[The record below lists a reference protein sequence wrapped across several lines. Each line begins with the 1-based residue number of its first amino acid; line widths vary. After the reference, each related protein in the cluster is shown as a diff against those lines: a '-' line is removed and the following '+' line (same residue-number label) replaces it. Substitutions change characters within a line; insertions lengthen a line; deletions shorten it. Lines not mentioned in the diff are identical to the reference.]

1 MKHAVATEHILDIID
16 DVRASLGGGLQG
28 SQRAFY
34 EELLAS
40 LPQFVAVGP
49 QSAGKS
55 SAVRRVCGISLP
67 EASTLCTRIA
77 TLVQMRRSAEPSIR
91 VTLVGPGGKELSAE
105 SNVDAKQVAAAVS
118 KAQARRNLAFTLA
131 LALSYRTLTLTPTL
145 ALIRRGRWSRALKR
159 PSSTI
164 TQSAC
169 TSAALRFQT

>member
-1 MKHAVATEHILDIID
+1 MKHAGATEHILDIID

-77 TLVQMRRSAEPSIR
+77 TLVKMRRDAEHSIR
-91 VTLVGPGGKELSAE
+91 VTLVGPDGKEVTAE

-118 KAQARRNLAFTLA
+118 KAQARQGTPSNRFRSVS
-131 LALSYRTLTLTPTL
+131 LSLCKAKPPP
-145 ALIRRGRWSRALKR
+145 RA
-159 PSSTI
+159 
-164 TQSAC
+164 
-169 TSAALRFQT
+169 

>member
-1 MKHAVATEHILDIID
+1 MKHAGATEHILDIID

-118 KAQARRNLAFTLA
+118 KAQARRTLALTLA
-131 LALSYRTLTLTPTL
+131 LALGP
-145 ALIRRGRWSRALKR
+145 
-159 PSSTI
+159 
-164 TQSAC
+164 
-169 TSAALRFQT
+169 

>member
-1 MKHAVATEHILDIID
+1 MAAVAPLLLVAVSSVTALLPPNAGLSLCSVLLPHWKAATARSPPVMKHAVATEHILDIID

-118 KAQARRNLAFTLA
+118 KAQARRTLA
-131 LALSYRTLTLTPTL
+131 L
-145 ALIRRGRWSRALKR
+145 
-159 PSSTI
+159 
-164 TQSAC
+164 
-169 TSAALRFQT
+169 